1 MPHTVVAGLGRSGAG
16 LHVPVLTRLRAT
28 CPELFG
34 DHPIVGVDPRAGLAL
49 GDGSTAGATGAGVL
63 AVTDSLDRLAALVPP
78 DDTVV
83 HVCTPPATR
92 VAVLTCLAAQGFRRL
107 VVEKPLAGDLAAL
120 AAVERL
126 RCRHDLDVVVV
137 THWLASALTHRLT
150 RLARS
155 GEHGPLTSITVRQDK
170 PRFTRA
176 GNPAHADAFDVEI
189 PHALAVA
196 LTIAGPAELAGAG
209 WTDPLAGPLAGA
221 WLAVRHTGGTHT
233 TIRSD
238 LTSPVRRREITLRLR
253 DTTAV
258 GHYPVSADDHHAQL
272 RTGAGPREV
281 FEDEALGA
289 FLLAAHRYFAGTA
302 AAPPGEFAVHAAVVR
317 LLAAARHT
325 AAAHENVPAHA
336 G

>member
-1 MPHTVVAGLGRSGAG
+1 MPHTVVVGLGRSGAG
-16 LHVPVLTRLRAT
+16 LHVPVLARLRRT

-34 DHPIVGVDPRAGLAL
+34 PHPIVGFDPRAGLAQRDDP
-49 GDGSTAGATGAGVL
+49 GGAVVVA
-63 AVTDSLDRLAALVPP
+63 DSLDRLASLVPP
-78 DDTVV
+78 EDTVV
-83 HVCTPPATR
+83 HVCTPPGVR
-92 VAVLTCLAAQGFRRL
+92 VTVLASLAAQGFRRM

-126 RCRHDLDVVVV
+126 RARHDLDLVVV
-137 THWLASALTHRLT
+137 THWLASALTRRLT
-150 RLARS
+150 RLVRS
-155 GEHGPLTSITVRQDK
+155 GEHGPLRSITVRQDK

-176 GNPAHADAFDVEI
+176 VDPAHTDAFDVEI

-196 LTIAGPAELAGAG
+196 LTTAGPAELTGAG
-209 WTDPLAGPLAGA
+209 WADPDAGPLGGA
-221 WLAVRHTGGTHT
+221 WLSLRHTGGTHT

-272 RTGAGPREV
+272 RVGAAPREV
-281 FEDEALGA
+281 FEDDALGA
-289 FLLAAHRYFAGTA
+289 FLLAAYRYFTGA
-302 AAPPGEFAVHAAVVR
+302 AATPPGEFALHAAVVR
-317 LLAAARHT
+317 LLSAARAAAR
-325 AAAHENVPAHA
+325 APEDVPARA